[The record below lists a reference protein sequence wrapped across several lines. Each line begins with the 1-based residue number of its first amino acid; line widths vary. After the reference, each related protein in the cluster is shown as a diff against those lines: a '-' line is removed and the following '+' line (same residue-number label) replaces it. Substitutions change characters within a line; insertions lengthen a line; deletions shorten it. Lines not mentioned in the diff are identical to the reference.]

1 MKSIQT
7 HFYKAIFISFF
18 AVILNFGLKIYL
30 SKLIEKET
38 LALFYTA
45 IDIFSF
51 SLLILI
57 GFRSSM
63 VVAYTKTKDDEKIL
77 NIFRYFILILMVIA
91 WGAVIPYIKHKMNLD
106 IHYWYLVFTILSMS
120 LYAYLS
126 NQLAMYRLF
135 SLINRSSFLEPLFSI
150 AWFLIAYYLA
160 KTEGIHALFIMT
172 VMSSLSL
179 SLYIWI
185 AKYQKQKE
193 PFFKPVILDKEM
205 KLFLK
210 NALISTVEFGSGI
223 MMIYLAVF
231 FMMRY
236 YSVDELGDFQVV
248 TKPILMYMIT
258 LFVFPVFRFLLPE
271 LNKLIHDKAYDEI
284 FALKRWFYKFSFIV
298 SALFV
303 IFILLWGFEGISFLF
318 PATYQG
324 AYLYLTHLSFF
335 FVFIMLN
342 AYQISFIKAS
352 GAFTTALLIRL
363 SGIGF
368 FIIAFYITRLFSEN
382 SVSVVF
388 GLAIAYMGMFLSS
401 WIWERAILKKL
412 LKQV

>member
-1 MKSIQT
+1 MHHIKQ
-7 HFYKAIFISFF
+7 HFYKSILIAFF
-18 AVILNFGLKIYL
+18 SVAMGFGLKIYL
-30 SKLIEKET
+30 SRVIDKET

-77 NIFRYFILILMVIA
+77 NIFRHFILVLVLISWA
-91 WGAVIPYIKHKMNLD
+91 FVIPYIKHKMHIE
-106 IHYWYLVFTILSMS
+106 IHYWYLVFTIFSMS
-120 LYAYLS
+120 LYAYFS

-135 SLINRSSFLEPLFSI
+135 SLINRSSFLEPILSI
-150 AWFLIAYYLA
+150 LWFVIAYHVAQTKGL
-160 KTEGIHALFIMT
+160 HALFIMT

-179 SLYIWI
+179 SLYLWI
-185 AKYQKQKE
+185 AKYKSQKE
-193 PFFKPVILDKEM
+193 PELKRMELDPDM

-223 MMIYLAVF
+223 VMIYLAVF
-231 FMMRY
+231 FMMHY
-236 YSVDELGDFQVV
+236 YSVAELGDFQVV
-248 TKPILMYMIT
+248 TKPVLMYMIT

-271 LNKLIHDKAYDEI
+271 LTKLIHQKAFTEI
-284 FALKRWFYKFSFIV
+284 YALKKWFYKFSFIV
-298 SALFV
+298 STTFV
-303 IFILLWGFEGISFLF
+303 VSLLLWGFDIIGFLF
-318 PATYQG
+318 PPAYQG

-335 FVFIMLN
+335 FIFIILN

-352 GAFTTALLIRL
+352 GAFTAALLIRL

-368 FIIAFYITRLFSEN
+368 FVCAFYITRLFSEN

-388 GLAIAYMGMFLSS
+388 GLAMAYMGMFILS
-401 WIWERAILKKL
+401 WIWERKILQSSL
-412 LKQV
+412 IE